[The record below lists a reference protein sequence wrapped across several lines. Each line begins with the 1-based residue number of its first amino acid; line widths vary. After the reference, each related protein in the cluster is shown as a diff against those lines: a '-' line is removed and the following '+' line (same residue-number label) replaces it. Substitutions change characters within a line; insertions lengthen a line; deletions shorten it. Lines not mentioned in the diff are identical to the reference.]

1 MTEHISLAVKYRPKT
16 WDDIIEQ
23 DAIKFI
29 LQEQLRTGT
38 FKQVYLFSGP
48 SGDGKTTTA
57 RIFANSINKGG
68 GNLIEMD
75 AASHNGVDDVR
86 EISQQAK
93 TQSMDS
99 EYKIFLLDEVHSFSN
114 NAWQAMLKLI
124 EEPPEKTIFLFCT
137 TDPQKIPKTIL
148 GRVQRYNFS
157 RISQQGIVD
166 RLVKIL
172 QFEQKDENCT
182 CVITSSEEAV
192 EYIAKLADGGMRDA
206 ISMMDKCLSYSTEL
220 TLDNVV
226 KALGIANYD
235 IMFSLFDSISNKD
248 TGLMLEHIDSIY
260 VSGVDIKQF
269 IRSFTEFILDINKY
283 RISRDFKI
291 VKIPNNYQQII
302 DDYTDAKYDDAQ
314 DLLTML
320 VKLNSEI
327 KWDANPKALIEAN
340 LMMYLCGE

>member
-157 RISQQGIVD
+157 RISQQGIVK
-166 RLVKIL
+166 RLDYICVEEYHGTD
-172 QFEQKDENCT
+172 FEFLDEYT
-182 CVITSSEEAV
+182 QAL
-192 EYIAKLADGGMRDA
+192 EYIAKLSDGGMRDA
-206 ISMMDKCLSYSTEL
+206 ISMMDKCLSYSTKL
-220 TLDNVV
+220 TLENVV

-260 VSGVDIKQF
+260 GSGVDIKQF